1 MFKRLPIRLR
11 FIEGEDGD
19 GGGSEAPV
27 ETGTEQP
34 TEQQSQQP
42 SGDQGGNPAWNDI
55 RSQLDPISFS
65 KIEPHLREMD
75 RAAQQRITSVNQ
87 QLAPFKQF
95 SDAKIP
101 PERLAQAIQ
110 YADMLDSDPVKVHQM
125 LGGFL
130 KETGRMPTA
139 AEAEQAMEDQE
150 NGEDDQTPVEDP
162 RVDQILGFLQQQ
174 ARQQAEAV
182 ADAELNVEVSQ
193 LQTTHPELS
202 AEDIRDIIGRTA
214 LAAQQAG
221 NGKIPSLEE
230 TYQGYYLP
238 MRNRILTAPRPGDSA
253 PQLLP
258 TSGGT
263 PQGGQ
268 QKKLGELSRSETQD
282 LIASLVEAN
291 RGQ

>member
-1 MFKRLPIRLR
+1 MLTRLPIRLR
-11 FIEGEDGD
+11 FIEGEGGD
-19 GGGSEAPV
+19 GGAGEAPV
-27 ETGTEQP
+27 VDQSQPTTEQP
-34 TEQQSQQP
+34 TQQP

-65 KIEPHLREMD
+65 KIEPHLRSMD
-75 RAAQQRITSVNQ
+75 QAAQQRITSVNQ
-87 QLAPFKQF
+87 QYAPFKQF
-95 SDAKIP
+95 SDAGIP

-110 YADMLDSDPVKVHQM
+110 YADMLDKDPVKVHEM

-150 NGEDDQTPVEDP
+150 NDEDQEPQGDP

-174 ARQQAEAV
+174 ARQQAEQV
-182 ADAELNVEVSQ
+182 ADAELAQEVSS
-193 LQTTHPELS
+193 LQTTHAELTQ
-202 AEDIRDIIGRTA
+202 EDVKDIIGRAA

-221 NGKIPSLEE
+221 PNGKIPSLEE
-230 TYQGYYLP
+230 VYQGYFLP

-263 PQGGQ
+263 PQSGQ